1 MQARLEQ
8 HKEKMAQWAS
18 QLPTGT
24 RVAFGTSREQ
34 LFNLHTQETW
44 TGSVLASLGLN
55 VPAAMAGASMPSIG
69 LEQLLAVNPAW
80 LLVAHYREESIV
92 KRWQQ
97 DPLWQILTAA
107 QKQQVASVD
116 SNAWARM
123 RGIFAAERIAAD
135 TVKNLPPSAAY
146 RYEMTALK
154 TPGAAGGLP
163 VAVLI
168 IIFWLSLFC
177 YSAIPVSGADAI
189 RALLPGHTPTLPE
202 ALVQNLRLPRSLVAV
217 LIGASLALAGTLLQT
232 LTHNP
237 MASPSLLGINSGAAL
252 AMALTSALSP
262 TPVAGYSL
270 SFIAACGGGV
280 SWLLVMTA
288 GGGFRH
294 TQDRN
299 KLILAGIALSAF
311 CMALTRITLL
321 LAEDHAYGI
330 FYWLAGGVS
339 HAHWQ
344 DVWQLLPVVVTA
356 VPVVLLLANQLNLLN
371 VSDSTAHTL
380 GVNLP
385 RLRLIIN
392 MLVLLLVG
400 ACVSVAGPVAFI
412 GLLVPHLARFWAGF
426 DQRNVLPVSML
437 LGGHADA
444 DGRCTRTRAGLP
456 RRSARRRSAGADWQ
470 SLLCLAGEEARM
482 KIALVIFITLALAG
496 CALLS
501 PIWGVIP
508 VPWRAL
514 LTDWQDG
521 REHYYVLMEYRLPR
535 LLLALFVGAALA
547 VAGVL
552 VQGIVRNPLAS
563 PDILGINHA
572 ASLAS
577 VGALLLMPSL
587 SVMVL
592 PLLAFAGG
600 MAGLILLK
608 MLARPTSR

>member
-1 MQARLEQ
+1 
-8 HKEKMAQWAS
+8 
-18 QLPTGT
+18 
-24 RVAFGTSREQ
+24 
-34 LFNLHTQETW
+34 
-44 TGSVLASLGLN
+44 
-55 VPAAMAGASMPSIG
+55 
-69 LEQLLAVNPAW
+69 
-80 LLVAHYREESIV
+80 
-92 KRWQQ
+92 
-97 DPLWQILTAA
+97 
-107 QKQQVASVD
+107 
-116 SNAWARM
+116 
-123 RGIFAAERIAAD
+123 
-135 TVKNLPPSAAY
+135 
-146 RYEMTALK
+146 MTAIKHPVLLW
-154 TPGAAGGLP
+154 GLP
-163 VAVLI
+163 VAALI

-177 YSAIPVSGADAI
+177 YSAIPVSGADAT

-262 TPVAGYSL
+262 TPIAGYSL

-294 TQDRN
+294 THDRN

-311 CMALTRITLL
+311 CMGLTRITLL

-339 HAHWQ
+339 HARWQ

-371 VSDSTAHTL
+371 LSDSTAHTL
-380 GVNLP
+380 GVNLT
-385 RLRLIIN
+385 RLRLVIN

-437 LGGHADA
+437 LGATLMLLADVLA
-444 DGRCTRTRAGLP
+444 RALAFPGDLP
-456 RRSARRRSAGADWQ
+456 AGA
-470 SLLCLAGEEARM
+470 
-482 KIALVIFITLALAG
+482 V
-496 CALLS
+496 
-501 PIWGVIP
+501 
-508 VPWRAL
+508 
-514 LTDWQDG
+514 
-521 REHYYVLMEYRLPR
+521 
-535 LLLALFVGAALA
+535 LALFVGAALA

-552 VQGIVRNPLAS
+552 IQGIVRNPLAS
-563 PDILGINHA
+563 PDILGVNHA

-587 SVMVL
+587 PVMVL

-608 MLARPTSR
+608 MLAKTHQPMKLALTGVALSACWASLTDYLMLSRPQDVNNALLWLTGSLWGRDWSFVKIAIPLMILFLPLSLSFCRDLDLLALGDARATTLGVSVPHTRFWALLLAVAMTSTGVAACGPISFIGLVVPHMMRSITGGRHRRLLPVSALTGALLLVVADLLARIIYPPLELPVGVLTAIIGAPWFVWLLVRMR